1 VTPDVIVI
9 GGGIAGCSVAAFL
22 AEGGARVR
30 LYERGAVA
38 AGASGRNSGVLQHPM
53 DPVLEP
59 LYEASL
65 RHYAALEHGFA
76 FPPEPSGAMV
86 VSADP
91 ETLAADHDAA
101 AEHFPG
107 LAVEWLEGAELR
119 AAEPAL
125 ADGLYAY
132 RLATGRP
139 IPPAA
144 ATHAWAARAR
154 AAGAELVI
162 GADAVVVREG
172 VLVAGEQHHA
182 DAVVV
187 AAGPWAPAAL
197 GAPPGWRPV
206 RPVWG
211 VVAQLRLATPPR
223 HPIEEP
229 GVEALTAPG
238 GAPPS
243 LFSIVTADG
252 VSAVGS
258 TFTPDEPDAAAVA
271 PGLLARGARYVP
283 ALEDA
288 RIEHVRACARP
299 LSADGRPLLGPV
311 PGLDGVHLLT
321 GHGAWGITLGPASAR
336 LVADVVLGRGDRI
349 APELAAAR
357 YPPLETTTRSSPL
370 P

>member
-1 VTPDVIVI
+1 MRPDVVVV
-9 GGGIAGCSVAAFL
+9 GGGIAGCAAAAFL
-22 AEGGARVR
+22 AEAGARVR
-30 LYERGAVA
+30 LYEREAIA
-38 AGASGRNSGVLQHPM
+38 AGASGRNSGILQHPM

-65 RHYAALEHGFA
+65 REYEDLGHGFA
-76 FPPEPSGAMV
+76 FPPEPTGAMV
-86 VSADP
+86 VSRDP
-91 ETLAADHDAA
+91 EALGADYDAA
-101 AEHFPG
+101 AARFPG
-107 LAVEWLEGAELR
+107 LAAEWLEGAALE

-125 ADGLYAY
+125 APGVCAY

-144 ATHAWAARAR
+144 ATRAWAARAQ
-154 AAGAELVI
+154 AAGAELLI
-162 GADAVVVREG
+162 GEEAAVGGGRP
-172 VLVAGEQHHA
+172 
-182 DAVVV
+182 VVV
-187 AAGPWAPAAL
+187 AAGPWSAAAL
-197 GAPPGWRPV
+197 GLPLPV

-211 VVAQLRLATPPR
+211 VVAQVRLPAPPR
-223 HPIEEP
+223 HPLEES

-238 GAPPS
+238 GAPTE
-243 LFSIVTADG
+243 LFSIVTAGG

-258 TFTPDEPDAAAVA
+258 TFTPQEPDPAAVG

-288 RIEHVRACARP
+288 RIERLRACARP

-311 PGLDGVHLLT
+311 PGRDGVHLLT
-321 GHGAWGITLGPASAR
+321 GHGAWGISLGPASAR
-336 LVADVVLGRGDRI
+336 LVADVMLGRGDSI

-357 YPPLETTTRSSPL
+357 YFLLDTTTRSPPL